1 MESRYYMRW
10 YYKALNKMSRRGFM
24 NSACVLEEF
33 FILPKNLPGVPVSS
47 FSDVQRGQSIFIFE
61 FLVYEDVK

>member
-1 MESRYYMRW
+1 
-10 YYKALNKMSRRGFM
+10 M

-47 FSDVQRGQSIFIFE
+47 FSDVQRGQGIFIFE